1 MLKRQFYFV
10 SILLILCACSQG
22 SNKAQNPTVSSIET
36 PVVKV
41 QNHMNQSVLDR
52 YAEIGLVEVTDP
64 RFIIDLRYTTKNN
77 FMKQQLYDT
86 INRLFLQQEVSERLS
101 RCQDLLDSLQ
111 PGYRIKI
118 FDGVRPLQVQQEMW
132 DALDTIPMGLRG
144 KFVSNP
150 RYGSV
155 HNFGTAVDVTIC
167 DAKGRELD
175 MGAGYD
181 DFRPIAFPS
190 REAEF
195 LRSGELKTIHLK
207 NRQLLR
213 QVMRSQ
219 KFYNIP
225 SEWWHFNAFA
235 RITCE
240 HKFEILLNESGGHQ
254 KWHSPPVPKPA
265 NADSLNSHQ
274 VSTIE
279 QEIL

>member
-1 MLKRQFYFV
+1 M
-10 SILLILCACSQG
+10 LLIFCACGTDQVSPENPSQHKKT
-22 SNKAQNPTVSSIET
+22 SAKIIQVDP
-36 PVVKV
+36 
-41 QNHMNQSVLDR
+41 MNQTVLDR
-52 YAEIGLVEVTDP
+52 YASIGLVKVTDE
-64 RFIIDLRYTTKNN
+64 RFIIDLRYTTSNN
-77 FMKQQLYDT
+77 FMKHQLYDT
-86 INRLFLQQEVSERLS
+86 INTLFLQKEVSERLS
-101 RCQDLLDSLQ
+101 RCQDLLDSLH

-132 DALDTIPMGLRG
+132 DALDTIPVGLRG

-155 HNFGTAVDVTIC
+155 HNFGTAVDITIC
-167 DAKGRELD
+167 DAQGRELD

-195 LRSGELKTIHLK
+195 LRSGELKPVHLK

-213 QVMRSQ
+213 QIMRSQ

-240 HKFEILLNESGGHQ
+240 HKFEILLNESGGHK
-254 KWHSPPVPKPA
+254 KWHSPPLPKPA
-265 NADSLNSHQ
+265 TTDSLNSPE
-274 VSTIE
+274 TTNI
-279 QEIL
+279 